1 MTLSIPTLSLPSG
14 RAMPVFGVGTWRMG
28 ESARVRGG
36 EVKAVRAAIERGV
49 TLIDT
54 AEMYGDGEA
63 ETIVAD
69 AVGSRRDDLF
79 MVSKVL
85 PNNASRRG
93 TIAACER
100 SLKRLN
106 TDRLDL
112 YLLHWRGGEPLGE
125 TVAAFRELK
134 AAGKI
139 LDWGV
144 SNFDIDDMQEL
155 AALDRNGECATNQV
169 LYNLTR
175 RGIEFD
181 LVPYCRKRNI
191 PIMAYS
197 PLEQA
202 RMLGDAALKAV
213 AQRHGASPAQVA
225 LAWLL
230 RQPGIITIPK
240 ATSLQHL
247 DENIAALDL
256 TLTADDL
263 KALDARFP
271 PPKRATP
278 LDML

>member
-1 MTLSIPTLSLPSG
+1 MIEIPTLPLPSG

-28 ESARVRGG
+28 ESARIRAD

-54 AEMYGDGEA
+54 AEMYGDGEV
-63 ETIVAD
+63 ESIVAE
-69 AVGSRRDDLF
+69 AMGSKRDGLF
-79 MVSKVL
+79 IVSKVL
-85 PNNASRRG
+85 PNNASKRG

-100 SLKRLN
+100 SLKRLK
-106 TDRLDL
+106 TDRIDL
-112 YLLHWRGGEPLGE
+112 YLLHWRGGTPLSE
-125 TVAAFRELK
+125 TVAAFHELK

-144 SNFDIDDMQEL
+144 SNFDTDDMRKL
-155 AALDRNGECATNQV
+155 ASLDRDRECATNQV

-181 LVPYCRKRNI
+181 LLPFCRAHGI
-191 PIMAYS
+191 PVMAYS

-202 RMLGDAALKAV
+202 RMLGEAALKSV
-213 AQRHGASPAQVA
+213 AQRHNATPAQVA

-230 RQPGIITIPK
+230 RQPGIVTIPK
-240 ATSLQHL
+240 ATSLKHL

-256 TLTADDL
+256 TLTAEDL
-263 KALDARFP
+263 RALDARFP

>member
-1 MTLSIPTLSLPSG
+1 MTFSIPTLPLPSG
-14 RAMPVFGVGTWRMG
+14 RAMPVFGVGTWRLG
-28 ESARVRGG
+28 ESARVRAD

-69 AVGSRRDDLF
+69 AIGSRRHELF
-79 MVSKVL
+79 IVGKVL
-85 PNNASRRG
+85 PGNASKRG
-93 TIAACER
+93 TVAACER
-100 SLKRLN
+100 SLKRLK
-106 TDRLDL
+106 TDRIDL
-112 YLLHWRGGEPLGE
+112 YLLHWRGGEPLSD
-125 TVAAFRELK
+125 TVAAFQELK

-139 LDWGV
+139 VDWGV
-144 SNFDIDDMQEL
+144 SNFDIDDMHEL
-155 AALDRNGECATNQV
+155 ATLDRNKECATNQV

-181 LVPYCRKRNI
+181 LAPFCRARGI

-202 RMLGDAALKAV
+202 RMLGDATLRQV
-213 AQRHGASPAQVA
+213 AQHHGASPAQVA

-230 RQPGIITIPK
+230 RQPGIAAIPK
-240 ATSLQHL
+240 ATGLRHL

-256 TLTADDL
+256 ALTPDDI

>member
-1 MTLSIPTLSLPSG
+1 MKTIPTLPLPSG

-28 ESARVRGG
+28 ESARVRAD
-36 EVKAVRAAIERGV
+36 EVKAVRAAVERGV

-63 ETIVAD
+63 ETIVAE
-69 AVGSRRDDLF
+69 AVGARRDELF
-79 MVSKVL
+79 IVSKVL
-85 PNNASRRG
+85 PNNASKRG

-100 SLKRLN
+100 SLKRLK
-106 TDRLDL
+106 TDRIDL
-112 YLLHWRGGEPLGE
+112 YLLHWRGGEPLSE
-125 TVAAFRELK
+125 TIAAFRDLK

-139 LDWGV
+139 LDWGA
-144 SNFDIDDMQEL
+144 SNFDIDDMREL
-155 AALDRNGECATNQV
+155 ATLDRNGECAANQV

-181 LVPYCRKRNI
+181 LVPFCRESGI
-191 PIMAYS
+191 PVMAYS

-202 RMLGDAALKAV
+202 RMLGDTTLKQV
-213 AQRHGASPAQVA
+213 AQRHDASPAQVA

-230 RQPGIITIPK
+230 RQPDIIVIPK
-240 ATSLQHL
+240 ATNLKHL
-247 DENIAALDL
+247 DDNIAALDL
-256 TLTADDL
+256 KLTAEDL
-263 KALDARFP
+263 TALDARFP

>member
-1 MTLSIPTLSLPSG
+1 MIDIPTLPLPSG
-14 RAMPVFGVGTWRMG
+14 RAMPIFGVGTWRMG
-28 ESARVRGG
+28 ESARGRAD
-36 EVKAVRAAIERGV
+36 EVKAVRAAIERGI

-63 ETIVAD
+63 EAIVAD
-69 AVGSRRDDLF
+69 ATGSKRDDLF
-79 MVSKVL
+79 IVSKVL
-85 PNNASRRG
+85 PMNASKHG

-100 SLKRLN
+100 SLKRLR
-106 TDRLDL
+106 TDRIDL
-112 YLLHWRGGEPLGE
+112 YLLHWRGGEPLSE
-125 TVAAFRELK
+125 TVPAFRELK

-144 SNFDIDDMQEL
+144 SNFDIDDMREL
-155 AALDRNGECATNQV
+155 AALDRDKECATNQV

-181 LVPYCRKRNI
+181 LVPFCRERGI
-191 PIMAYS
+191 PVMAYS

-202 RMLGDAALKAV
+202 RMLGDGTLRQV
-213 AQRHGASPAQVA
+213 AQRHDASPAQVA

-230 RQPGIITIPK
+230 RQPGIVTIPK
-240 ATSLQHL
+240 ATGLKHL

-256 TLTADDL
+256 KLTADDL
-263 KALDARFP
+263 KTLDARFP

>member
-1 MTLSIPTLSLPSG
+1 MTLTIPTLPLPSG

-28 ESARVRGG
+28 ESARVRAD
-36 EVKAVRAAIERGV
+36 EVKAIRAAIERGI

-54 AEMYGDGEA
+54 AEMYGDGDA
-63 ETIVAD
+63 EKIVAE

-79 MVSKVL
+79 IVSKVL
-85 PNNASRRG
+85 PMNASRRG

-100 SLKRLN
+100 SLKRLK
-106 TDRLDL
+106 TDRIDL
-112 YLLHWRGGEPLGE
+112 YLLHWRGGDPLSE
-125 TVAAFRELK
+125 TVAAFQELK

-144 SNFDIDDMQEL
+144 SNFDIDDMREL
-155 AALDRNGECATNQV
+155 TALDRDKECATNQV

-181 LVPYCRKRNI
+181 LVPFCRERGI
-191 PIMAYS
+191 PVMAYS

-202 RMLGDAALKAV
+202 RMLGDATLKQV
-213 AQRHGASPAQVA
+213 AERHQASPAQVA

-230 RQPGIITIPK
+230 GQPGIVTIPK
-240 ATSLQHL
+240 ATGLKHL
-247 DENIAALDL
+247 DDNIAAIDL
-256 TLTADDL
+256 KLTTEDL

-271 PPKRATP
+271 PPKRAKP

>member
-1 MTLSIPTLSLPSG
+1 
-14 RAMPVFGVGTWRMG
+14 MPVFGVGTWRMG
-28 ESARVRGG
+28 ESARVRAD
-36 EVKAVRAAIERGV
+36 EVKAVRAAIERGIA
-49 TLIDT
+49 LIDT

-69 AVGSRRDDLF
+69 AMGSRRDDLF
-79 MVSKVL
+79 IVSKVL
-85 PNNASRRG
+85 PNNASKRG

-100 SLKRLN
+100 SLKRLR
-106 TDRLDL
+106 TDRIDL
-112 YLLHWRGGEPLGE
+112 YLLHWRGGDPLKD
-125 TVAAFRELK
+125 TVAAFRKLK

-144 SNFDIDDMQEL
+144 SNFDIDDMREL
-155 AALDRNGECATNQV
+155 AALDRDKECATNQV

-181 LVPYCRKRNI
+181 LMPFCRERGI
-191 PIMAYS
+191 PVMAYS

-202 RMLGDAALKAV
+202 RMLGDATLRQV
-213 AQRHGASPAQVA
+213 AQRHDASPAQVA

-230 RQPGIITIPK
+230 RQPGIVTIPK
-240 ATSLQHL
+240 ATGLKHL

-256 TLTADDL
+256 ELTADDL

>member
-1 MTLSIPTLSLPSG
+1 MKIIPTLPLPSG
-14 RAMPVFGVGTWRMG
+14 RVMPVFGVGTWRMG
-28 ESARVRGG
+28 ESTRVRAD

-69 AVGSRRDDLF
+69 AMGARRDELF
-79 MVSKVL
+79 IVSKVL
-85 PNNASRRG
+85 PNNASKRG

-100 SLKRLN
+100 SLKRLK
-106 TDRLDL
+106 TDRIDL
-112 YLLHWRGGEPLGE
+112 YLLHWRGGDPLSE
-125 TVAAFRELK
+125 TVAAFQALK

-144 SNFDIDDMQEL
+144 SNFDIDDMREL
-155 AALDRNGECATNQV
+155 ATLDRSKECATNQV

-181 LVPYCRKRNI
+181 LVPFCRERGI
-191 PIMAYS
+191 PVMAYS

-202 RMLGDAALKAV
+202 RMLGDATLRQV
-213 AQRHGASPAQVA
+213 AQRHDASPAQIA
-225 LAWLL
+225 LSWLL
-230 RQPGIITIPK
+230 RQPDIVTIPK
-240 ATSLQHL
+240 ATGLKHL

-256 TLTADDL
+256 ALTADDL

>member
-1 MTLSIPTLSLPSG
+1 MTTIPTLSLPSG
-14 RAMPVFGVGTWRMG
+14 RAMPIFGVGTWRMG
-28 ESARVRGG
+28 ESARVRAD

-63 ETIVAD
+63 EAIVAE
-69 AVGSRRDDLF
+69 ATGARRDDLF
-79 MVSKVL
+79 IVSKVL
-85 PNNASRRG
+85 PSNSSKRG

-106 TDRLDL
+106 TDRIDL

-155 AALDRNGECATNQV
+155 AVLDRNGECASNQV

-181 LVPYCRKRNI
+181 LVPFCRERNI

-202 RMLGDAALKAV
+202 RMLGDAALKTV
-213 AQRHGASPAQVA
+213 AQRHHASPAQVA
-225 LAWLL
+225 LAWLM
-230 RQPGIITIPK
+230 RQPGIVTIPK
-240 ATSLQHL
+240 ATSLKHL
-247 DENIAALDL
+247 DENIAALGL
-256 TLTADDL
+256 KLTAEDM
-263 KALDARFP
+263 KTLDARFP
-271 PPKRATP
+271 PPKRATS
-278 LDML
+278 LDMF

>member
-1 MTLSIPTLSLPSG
+1 MTNIPTLPLPSG

-28 ESARVRGG
+28 ESARVRAD
-36 EVKAVRAAIERGV
+36 EIRAVRTAIERGV

-63 ETIVAD
+63 ESIVAD
-69 AVGSRRDDLF
+69 AAGSRRDDLF
-79 MVSKVL
+79 IVSKVL
-85 PNNASRRG
+85 PMNASRRG

-100 SLKRLN
+100 SLKRLK
-106 TDRLDL
+106 TDRIDL
-112 YLLHWRGGEPLGE
+112 YLLHWRGGDPLSE
-125 TVAAFRELK
+125 TVAAFQDLK

-144 SNFDIDDMQEL
+144 SNFDIDDMHEL
-155 AALDRNGECATNQV
+155 TALDRDKECATNQV

-181 LVPYCRKRNI
+181 LVPFCRERGI
-191 PIMAYS
+191 PVMAYS

-202 RMLGDAALKAV
+202 RMLGDATLKQV
-213 AQRHGASPAQVA
+213 AERHQASPAQVA

-230 RQPGIITIPK
+230 RQPGIVTIPK
-240 ATSLQHL
+240 ATGLKHL
-247 DENIAALDL
+247 DDNIAAIDL
-256 TLTADDL
+256 KLTAEDL